1 MRRVYAVAS
10 RVLVPAGKVAITPLG
25 IALSA
30 ARMLTLLLMVLF
42 SVILLALGQLV
53 LLPAGQ
59 ANRWRFGLAV
69 MNRFMRSA
77 ALLFGVRV
85 VERGHRP
92 PPGSLVVTNHR
103 SYMDIVALGS
113 VNRCFFLS
121 KAELA
126 SWPLLGW
133 GARWAG
139 VAFVERDRQTSR
151 IQALAEVDARL
162 QAGFTLVN
170 FPEGTTSADDRPLPF
185 RPGLFRRVAGSDALV
200 VPGRIDYAGREVEWV
215 ADATFLDHLFKMGM
229 RPINKVRVAYARP
242 LAAADWSDGDALCR
256 ACYQRV
262 CRPEPAEEPDV
273 DEQLA
278 WLRKPWRKHK
288 THGSVRSGRYRIEV
302 FDQPGRWMSVKA
314 LAGLHR
320 DLLRVAAGSL
330 DEVPRYGLFTGQRA
344 AYANRV
350 IAVAYRRSDGAPVG
364 FTAMVYLPLRRG
376 RKIEPVVHLGLTMI
390 RSQERGQ
397 RLQTPLFKKVFMAP
411 IVNQLRLR
419 FTVTNIAASPAGIG
433 AISDYMQDVYPTYH
447 GSARR
452 RPFHRQV
459 AEQML
464 AEHRHEFGCSSRAVF
479 EPETFVVRGSNDP
492 AGEGAHQFIKSDPVS
507 RYRVEA
513 CNSFCRQLLDFEAG
527 DELFQVGRVDLLKAS
542 WASRQSKRKLR
553 AEARP
558 AADRQNA
565 DSAAAAPERKAA

>member
-10 RVLVPAGKVAITPLG
+10 RVLLPAGKVAITPLG

-59 ANRWRFGLAV
+59 ATRWRFGLAV
-69 MNRFMRSA
+69 MNRFMRLA

-85 VERGHRP
+85 VERGHKP

-139 VAFVERDRQTSR
+139 VAFVKRDRQGSR
-151 IQALAEVDARL
+151 QQALAEVDARL

-200 VPGRIDYAGREVEWV
+200 VPGRIDYAGSKVEWV

-229 RPINKVRVAYARP
+229 RPVNKVRVTYART
-242 LAAADWSDGDALCR
+242 LQAADWIDGDALCR
-256 ACYQRV
+256 ACYQQV
-262 CRPEPAEEPDV
+262 CRPESDAGPDV
-273 DEQLA
+273 DERLA
-278 WLRKPWRKHK
+278 WLRRPWRRYKRYAK
-288 THGSVRSGRYRIEV
+288 VRDGRYRIEV

-314 LAGLHR
+314 LAALHR
-320 DLLRVAAGSL
+320 DLLQVAAGSL
-330 DEVPRYGLFTGQRA
+330 DEVPTYGLFTGQRA

-350 IAVAYRRSDGAPVG
+350 IALAYRRSDDQPAG

-376 RKIEPVVHLGLTMI
+376 RKTEPVVHLGLTMI
-390 RSQERGQ
+390 RSEERGQ

-433 AISDYMQDVYPTYH
+433 AISDYFQDVYPTYR
-447 GSARR
+447 GDARR
-452 RPFHRQV
+452 RSFHGRV
-459 AEQML
+459 AEQVL

-479 EPETFVVRGSNDP
+479 EPESFVVRGSNDP
-492 AGEGAHQFIKSDPVS
+492 EGQGAHQFIKTDPVS

-513 CNSFCRQLLDFEAG
+513 CNSFCKDLLDFESG

-542 WASRQSKRKLR
+542 WASRKSKRKLR
-553 AEARP
+553 AKAEP
-558 AADRQNA
+558 ATGRRDE
-565 DSAAAAPERKAA
+565 DTTAAAAGRKAA